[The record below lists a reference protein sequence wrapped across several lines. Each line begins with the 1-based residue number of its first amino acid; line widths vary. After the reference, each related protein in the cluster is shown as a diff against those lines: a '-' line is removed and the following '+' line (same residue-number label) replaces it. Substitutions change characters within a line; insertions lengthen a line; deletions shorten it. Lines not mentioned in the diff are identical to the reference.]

1 MEDILKM
8 EQEVYTLIANEI
20 KDRNLSISQIS
31 NDTSIDD
38 NVLSQLMNG
47 TLQGATMKTLLKLV
61 TYLDIELS
69 MTFNGK

>member
-1 MEDILKM
+1 MEDLLKM

-38 NVLSQLMNG
+38 NVLS
-47 TLQGATMKTLLKLV
+47 
-61 TYLDIELS
+61 
-69 MTFNGK
+69 